1 MKSRV
6 YTMRNSAII
15 ILLIFFVSIFHIS
28 PAYAAGNPCD
38 TTFLGIPSWYDGLCD
53 DEGNVDIDKSDPSES
68 IQIIILNIAGIIM
81 RLCGYAALFVVIWGG
96 FRYLTSAGDAN
107 KISYAKKTIQAALIG
122 LLISLSAVAI
132 VNFIRGV
139 LL

>member
-1 MKSRV
+1 MAFIVS
-6 YTMRNSAII
+6 I
-15 ILLIFFVSIFHIS
+15 ILGNLLHIT
-28 PAYAAGNPCD
+28 PVYAASNPCD
-38 TTFLGIPSWYDGLCD
+38 ATFLGIPSWYNGLCD

-68 IQIIILNIAGIIM
+68 IQIIILNVAGIIM

-132 VNFIRGV
+132 VSFIKGV
-139 LL
+139 LLP